1 MQLLFG
7 ITGYFQVEAGII
19 DQNQD
24 IGTISCQIVLA
35 QSYIFQDL
43 PKVQCHLHKTHI
55 GHFAIMAHKRPAD
68 LLHGISP
75 PKAEFGLRVALANGT
90 HKIGC
95 MQVARCFTG
104 NQIIFHIGK
113 YLTQK

>member
-19 DQNQD
+19 DQNQG

-43 PKVQCHLHKTHI
+43 PKVQSNLYKTHI
-55 GHFAIMAHKRPAD
+55 SHFAIMTHKRPSH
-68 LLHGISP
+68 LLHGISS
-75 PKAEFGLRVALANGT
+75 PKAEFGLRIALANGP
-90 HKIGC
+90 HEIGG
-95 MQVARCFTG
+95 MQVARCFAG
-104 NQIIFHIGK
+104 YQIIFHVENV
-113 YLTQK
+113 